1 MTDPYPSPG
10 ASASSSQRIVPDDPT
25 QASVGDLISQITS
38 DVTTL
43 MRQEFALAKAEMK
56 QEASKAGK
64 AGGLLGGAGFAGYML
79 ALFASVAVMAALD
92 LVLPLWAAAAIVAL
106 VYGVVG
112 YVLYSKGRRE
122 LKTVDPT
129 PHQTIETLKEGVR

>member
-1 MTDPYPSPG
+1 MSTPYPTEGST
-10 ASASSSQRIVPDDPT
+10 SARPDVS
-25 QASVGDLISQITS
+25 QASVGELISQVTT

-56 QEASKAGK
+56 QEAGKAGK

-92 LVLPLWAAAAIVAL
+92 EFLPLWAAAAIVAA
-106 VYGVVG
+106 VYGVVAF
-112 YVLYSKGRRE
+112 VLYSKGRRE

-129 PHQTIETLKEGVR
+129 PHQTIETLKEGVPR

>member
-1 MTDPYPSPG
+1 MTSPYPSE
-10 ASASSSQRIVPDDPT
+10 ASTSARTGFDPS
-25 QASVGDLISQITS
+25 QASVGELISQVTT

-79 ALFASVAVMAALD
+79 ALFASVALMAALD
-92 LVLPLWAAAAIVAL
+92 LAMPLWAAAAIVAAI
-106 VYGVVG
+106 YGVVAA
-112 YVLYSKGRRE
+112 VLYSKGRRE
-122 LKTVDPT
+122 LKQVDPV
-129 PHQTIETLKEGVR
+129 PHQTVETLKEGMPR

>member
-1 MTDPYPSPG
+1 MTTPYPTD
-10 ASASSSQRIVPDDPT
+10 ATTSQRTSPDPSG
-25 QASVGDLISQITS
+25 ASVGELISQVTT

-79 ALFASVAVMAALD
+79 ALFASVAVMALLD
-92 LVLPLWAAAAIVAL
+92 LVMPLWVAAAIVAA
-106 VYGVVG
+106 VYGVVAF
-112 YVLYSKGRRE
+112 VLYSKGRQE
-122 LKTVDPT
+122 LKSVDPK
-129 PHQTIETLKEGVR
+129 PHQTIETLKEGMPR

>member
-1 MTDPYPSPG
+1 MTSPYQSD
-10 ASASSSQRIVPDDPT
+10 ASTSQRIGFDPG
-25 QASVGDLISQITS
+25 QASVGELIGQVTT

-79 ALFASVAVMAALD
+79 VLFASVALMAALD
-92 LVLPLWAAAAIVAL
+92 EVMPLWAAAAIVAVL
-106 VYGVVG
+106 YAIAAA
-112 YVLYSKGRRE
+112 VLYSKGRAE
-122 LKTVDPT
+122 LKQVDPV
-129 PHQTIETLKEGVR
+129 PHQTVETLKEGMPR

>member
-10 ASASSSQRIVPDDPT
+10 ATSQRTTGSEPS
-25 QASVGDLISQITS
+25 QASVGELISQVTT

-43 MRQEFALAKAEMK
+43 MRQEFALAKAELS
-56 QEASKAGK
+56 QEAKKAGK
-64 AGGLLGGAGFAGYML
+64 GAGLLGGAGFAGYML
-79 ALFASVAVMAALD
+79 ALFASLAVMFALD
-92 LVLPLWAAAAIVAL
+92 LAMPRWLAATIVAL
-106 VYGVVG
+106 VYGIVAF
-112 YVLYSKGRRE
+112 VLYSKGRRE